1 MINAISKVTLYVNN
15 QEEAKAFWT
24 EKVGFEVRSEEQ
36 MGPDMKWIEVGPAQG
51 DTTVFVLY
59 DKKMMEA
66 QNPKVNVGHPSVMM
80 STDNIEEAYKELLEK
95 GVSVGTFSKTFSL
108 AGLRLGWVAAPEEL
122 IERINRRRD
131 YNTISCG
138 KIDDYL
144 AALAIHSREALLRR
158 NLKIVADNA
167 AVLDAWVQ
175 SEPRISYVRPK
186 AGTTAFLKYDAPVDS
201 VTFCKQL
208 LETTGVMLLPGA
220 AMDMEGWLRIG
231 YCFAEDTTALR
242 KGLAL
247 VSEFLRTFD

>member
-1 MINAISKVTLYVNN
+1 M
-15 QEEAKAFWT
+15 
-24 EKVGFEVRSEEQ
+24 
-36 MGPDMKWIEVGPAQG
+36 
-51 DTTVFVLY
+51 
-59 DKKMMEA
+59 
-66 QNPKVNVGHPSVMM
+66 
-80 STDNIEEAYKELLEK
+80 
-95 GVSVGTFSKTFSL
+95 GTFSKTFSL

-208 LETTGVMLLPGA
+208 LEKTGVMLLPGA
-220 AMDMEGWLRIG
+220 TMDMEGWLRIG